1 MAKSVFEIK
10 KLQEIY
16 DEIKKLYQTDDRPW
30 ILGFSGGKDS
40 TCMAQLVWN
49 AIGQL
54 EQEKRTKEIYII
66 GCDTL
71 VESPKIVER
80 LRNTLD
86 DMKEEAKEQKLPIST
101 HMVKPDLADTF
112 WVLLLGKGYPAPSS
126 QFRWCTER
134 LKIKNADRFI
144 LETVSK
150 FGEAIVLLGTRKDE
164 SQSRQQLMEL
174 YEIEGS
180 LLNRHSKFAQTYM
193 YCPLKDF
200 LTDDVWNY
208 LLQNKNPWKGN
219 NRDLLAMYQ
228 EANAAECPLV
238 VDTSTPSCGNSRF
251 GCWTCT
257 VVARD
262 KAMDGLLEGGEEWL
276 EPLAEIR
283 DELKR
288 TQEPEVKLLVRDHK
302 RRNGKVMFTWGGTE
316 ETSSGPY
323 TLEYRKELLE
333 KLLIAQVSVRK
344 NGPDPKMNLIL
355 DDEIHEIQ
363 RIWRMEQGDWQNSGY
378 QIYKKVTGI
387 ELQREDDQGMFGKME
402 QDLLKEVATNNDVP
416 QVLLSKLIDAEW
428 DAQGMTRHAKVYD
441 KLNSI
446 LNQEWRDKED
456 LEEIK
461 DDLRKRKNEK
471 KKFSL
476 RDELFDAHVKAWK
489 KKKGMKK

>member
-1 MAKSVFEIK
+1 MTESVFQIR

-16 DEIKKLYQTDDRPW
+16 DEIKTLYQSDDRPW

-49 AIGQL
+49 AIAQL
-54 EQEKRTKEIYII
+54 EEEKRKKEIYII

-80 LRNTLD
+80 LKNALA
-86 DMKEEAKEQKLPIST
+86 DMQGQAKEQQLPIST
-101 HMVKPDLADTF
+101 HMVKPNLGDTF

-144 LETVSK
+144 LDTVSK

-174 YEIEGS
+174 YEIKGS

-219 NRDLLAMYQ
+219 NRDLLALYQ

-262 KAMDGLLEGGEEWL
+262 KAMDGLLEGGEDWL

-302 RRNGKVMFTWGGTE
+302 RRNGKVMFTWGGDDQ
-316 ETSSGPY
+316 TSSGPY
-323 TLEYRKELLE
+323 TLEYRKELIE
-333 KLLIAQVSVRK
+333 KLLRAQVSVRK
-344 NGPDPKMNLIL
+344 NGPDPNMDLIL
-355 DDEIHEIQ
+355 EDELHEIQ
-363 RIWRMEQGDWQNSGY
+363 RIWRMEQGDWQNSVY

-387 ELQREDDQGMFGKME
+387 ELQRKDDQGMFGQME
-402 QDLLKEVATNNDVP
+402 QELLNEVAENNDVP

-428 DAQGMTRHAKVYD
+428 DAQGMTRHSKVYD

-446 LNQEWRDKED
+446 LNEEWREKED

-461 DDLRKRKNEK
+461 NDMRKRRDEK
-471 KKFSL
+471 KEFKL
-476 RDELFDAHVKAWK
+476 
-489 KKKGMKK
+489 

>member
-1 MAKSVFEIK
+1 MSESVFDK
-10 KLQEIY
+10 RKLPEIY
-16 DEIKKLYQTDDRPW
+16 DEIKNLYQSDDRPW

-49 AIGQL
+49 AIVQL
-54 EQEKRTKEIYII
+54 PEEKRNKKIYII

-80 LRNTLD
+80 LKNTLS
-86 DMKEEAKEQKLPIST
+86 DMQTEAEQQSLPIQT
-101 HMVKPDLADTF
+101 NMVKPDLADTF

-126 QFRWCTER
+126 QFRWCRER
-134 LKIKNADRFI
+134 LKIKYADRFI
-144 LETVSK
+144 LEKVSQY
-150 FGEAIVLLGTRKDE
+150 GEAIVLLCTRKDE
-164 SQSRQQLMEL
+164 SQTRQQLMNL
-174 YEIEGS
+174 YEIKGS
-180 LLNRHSKFAQTYM
+180 ILNRHSKFAQTYM

-208 LLQNKNPWKGN
+208 LLQNKNQWKGN

-238 VDTSTPSCGNSRF
+238 VDTCTPSCGNSRF

-262 KAMDGLLEGGEEWL
+262 KAMDGLLEGGEDWL

-283 DELKR
+283 EELKR

-302 RRNGKVMFTWGGTE
+302 RSNGKVMFTWGGDDQ
-316 ETSSGPY
+316 TSSGPY
-323 TLEYRKELLE
+323 TLEYRKGLLE
-333 KLLIAQVSVRK
+333 KLLKAQVSVRK
-344 NGPDPKMNLIL
+344 NGADRNMDLIL

-363 RIWRMEQGDWQNSGY
+363 RIWRMEQCDWQNSAY
-378 QIYKKVTGI
+378 QIYKKVTGN
-387 ELQREDDQGMFGKME
+387 ELQREDDQGMLGKLE
-402 QDLLKEVATNNDVP
+402 QELLQEVAVNNDLP

-428 DAQGMTRHAKVYD
+428 DAQGMTRHSKVYY
-441 KLNSI
+441 KINSI
-446 LNQEWRDKED
+446 LNEEWRDREA

-461 DDLRKRKNEK
+461 DDMRKRKSQKQEFK
-471 KKFSL
+471 L
-476 RDELFDAHVKAWK
+476 
-489 KKKGMKK
+489 